1 MKIYINSE
9 LTIENGD
16 VKVTIEEFLR
26 QLPHVLKGEF
36 VYINF
41 DHQNETSNTNI
52 DEIELIKSF
61 SNLNFIYASLYNI
74 DSRKIPSIISSSEFE
89 EMIKKLKEDELEII
103 KNHYI
108 NHNNQFVLKTKI
120 PEFCTDI
127 RQFSDEKLFEI
138 IKNDGFH
145 SYIRTNMRGY
155 FVFSRN
161 LKHQNYVM
169 RLLFA
174 SKEIKIKNNLMDL
187 DSSTISIENFLKHFQ
202 HNLLMVLH
210 NFTQLSS
217 SGITVNEEKIIQ

>member
-103 KNHYI
+103 QRKMNI
-108 NHNNQFVLKTKI
+108 VRMKRK
-120 PEFCTDI
+120 
-127 RQFSDEKLFEI
+127 
-138 IKNDGFH
+138 
-145 SYIRTNMRGY
+145 
-155 FVFSRN
+155 
-161 LKHQNYVM
+161 
-169 RLLFA
+169 A
-174 SKEIKIKNNLMDL
+174 
-187 DSSTISIENFLKHFQ
+187 
-202 HNLLMVLH
+202 
-210 NFTQLSS
+210 
-217 SGITVNEEKIIQ
+217 VNEYRDELILNYYSKKIRVCS